1 MRFFV
6 CIGQIT
12 DRLVFRRC
20 FGRKREGNRVLIAGL
35 QFHLRHINRAAVHAR
50 RRAGLEPAHPKA
62 ERSQLLRKADTGLHA
77 IRAGGIGTVAGDD
90 TRVQIGSGSDHAGF
104 DGIDSAETCDDSG
117 YMAVRQAKFRDH
129 GLLEIKMRLLFE
141 RPLHILLI
149 APAVSLRAEGMD
161 SGALAEIQHAV
172 LDARAVGSLCHF
184 SAQRVKFPHQMPLA
198 SAADGGV
205 AGHVADGVKIDRKHD
220 CLQSHPRTGQP
231 CLNAGV
237 SRADHGNVVNSSVK
251 FHPDP
256 SNTGAI
262 LSVNI
267 PDCKKCGRMRKKIP
281 PRQRSAD
288 FSLCGC
294 YFIDTAYPMRAHFIS
309 QTAARAAVKSHN
321 PNFPRPES
329 WPGAFFRCGSLK
341 VRRAAM
347 AFPSVPDPPACSCR
361 GMRQSSGRAP
371 ATAEASGSFPRFHT
385 AAHSPDR

>member
-20 FGRKREGNRVLIAGL
+20 FGRKRERNRVLIAGL

-161 SGALAEIQHAV
+161 GGALAEIQHAV
-172 LDARAVGSLCHF
+172 LDARAVGGLCHF
-184 SAQRVKFPHQMPLA
+184 SAQRVKLPHQMPLA
-198 SAADGGV
+198 RAADGGV
-205 AGHVADGVKIDRKHD
+205 AGHIAHRVKVDGEADRF
-220 CLQSHPRTGQP
+220 LPQPRACERGF
-231 CLNAGV
+231 NAGMA
-237 SRADHGNVVNSSVK
+237 RADDGDVVVAGKKFVHRRPLASRRTKLDTLFYHRALSGNKQNELAQSTK
-251 FHPDP
+251 RR
-256 SNTGAI
+256 
-262 LSVNI
+262 
-267 PDCKKCGRMRKKIP
+267 KCFCEI
-281 PRQRSAD
+281 
-288 FSLCGC
+288 CG
-294 YFIDTAYPMRAHFIS
+294 
-309 QTAARAAVKSHN
+309 KSH
-321 PNFPRPES
+321 
-329 WPGAFFRCGSLK
+329 L
-341 VRRAAM
+341 RA
-347 AFPSVPDPPACSCR
+347 
-361 GMRQSSGRAP
+361 
-371 ATAEASGSFPRFHT
+371 
-385 AAHSPDR
+385 